1 MPHPAGDIWPPALK
15 LDDLARAI
23 AEERGLRLGERYAW
37 ARYSFAAPAGDAVLK
52 ISPPEDDQADDEADA
67 LAFWEGNGAV
77 CLLRHDRTRRALL
90 IERAVPGYDAS
101 TLAEDAAL
109 AVALEVGRRLWRPI
123 ERGPF
128 RRAHDAG
135 SWFAPAFA
143 GERVPLLAEVLTWA
157 RDAAMPL
164 SIEIKRPIPALGR
177 PPYPGFPRRVLE
189 LVREHR
195 LTEVLFHSD
204 DHASVLDI
212 KRLASQFPTAIAHG
226 GAMFIDPLA
235 AVRAARADGLYTHWR
250 YVTRGLVD
258 LCHAAGVH
266 VFGFGVGDDPTQLAQ
281 IYAML
286 ENGTDFLSSAYPDR
300 LRQVVTDWLASGSAG
315 TTMSP

>member
-1 MPHPAGDIWPPALK
+1 MGRI
-15 LDDLARAI
+15 AI
-23 AEERGLRLGERYAW
+23 AAHRGAKGYAPENTM
-37 ARYSFAAPAGDAVLK
+37 AA
-52 ISPPEDDQADDEADA
+52 
-67 LAFWEGNGAV
+67 
-77 CLLRHDRTRRALL
+77 
-90 IERAVPGYDAS
+90 
-101 TLAEDAAL
+101 
-109 AVALEVGRRLWRPI
+109 
-123 ERGPF
+123 F
-128 RRAHDAG
+128 RRAAELGADSVELDVHLTADDRIVVIHDDVLDRTTNGTGYVRDHTWEGIRALDAG
-135 SWFAPAFA
+135 SWFAPDFA

-204 DHASVLDI
+204 DHASVLEI
-212 KRLASQFPTAIAHG
+212 KRLASEFPTAIAHG
-226 GAMFIDPLA
+226 GAMFMDPLA

-250 YVTRGLVD
+250 YVTRELVD

-281 IYAML
+281 VHAML
-286 ENGTDFLSSAYPDR
+286 QNGTDFLSSAYPDR